1 MLILGFRKGQY
12 ITVQM
17 QYDNED
23 GFVIFDILDDKV
35 VTRRLECV
43 ESEVVI
49 RRRRTRPTDL

>member
-49 RRRRTRPTDL
+49 RRRKTRPTDL